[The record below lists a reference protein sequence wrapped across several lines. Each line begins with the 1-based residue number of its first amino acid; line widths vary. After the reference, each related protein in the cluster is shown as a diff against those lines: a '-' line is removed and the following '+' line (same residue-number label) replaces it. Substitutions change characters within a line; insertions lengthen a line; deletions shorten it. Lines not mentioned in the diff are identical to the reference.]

1 MDITFDGDAF
11 MAVKI
16 PSLPDEWLIQ
26 ELPALWRERPDLIH
40 PLLHRLLSESKEL
53 SWYLVIR
60 AYHERRVNL
69 GKAAELLGLHELEL
83 RERFLELGIPLR
95 LGPADPAEARA
106 EVEAV
111 RTWYSP
117 VTSLQELL

>member
-1 MDITFDGDAF
+1 M
-11 MAVKI
+11 
-16 PSLPDEWLIQ
+16 
-26 ELPALWRERPDLIH
+26 
-40 PLLHRLLSESKEL
+40 LSESKEL

-60 AYHERRVNL
+60 AYQERRVNL

-83 RERFLELGIPLR
+83 RERFLESGIPLR